1 MDRNDGVNVLFSDE
15 KSAFRIIWQFVDFEI
30 WINKTNE
37 SLLIYSCL
45 LIRML
50 KTAVS
55 IYWLP
60 VIRYHYLWNRS
71 FIHST
76 HFTHQ
81 TKISMEIILKRFMNF
96 VSTSKFSHHE
106 MKVNMAALWVVH
118 VNCTPYLNG
127 AYNER
132 IRIPQRE
139 ILDK

>member
-1 MDRNDGVNVLFSDE
+1 MMDRNDGVNVLFSDE

-60 VIRYHYLWNRS
+60 RHTIPLPVKQKFYTQYTFHSSNQN
-71 FIHST
+71 IHGNYYK
-76 HFTHQ
+76 
-81 TKISMEIILKRFMNF
+81 KIYEFCKYI
-96 VSTSKFSHHE
+96 
-106 MKVNMAALWVVH
+106 
-118 VNCTPYLNG
+118 
-127 AYNER
+127 
-132 IRIPQRE
+132 
-139 ILDK
+139 